1 MLDRTQDNRADTVK
15 GKYCMDEQSL
25 DYLQANRDY
34 QRIAL
39 AIKYIE
45 EHASSQPSL
54 AEIAASIHLSEYHFQ
69 RLFQRWVGISPKR
82 FLQHITRE
90 YAKQLLRESESIL
103 DTSYQTGLSS
113 PGRLHDLLVTWEAV
127 TPGEYKHRGAGMQI
141 TYGIH
146 PSPFGEC
153 LIANSERG
161 VCQLSFVGQDN
172 RAKTIAELE
181 TKWPLAELVESASVT
196 DELNTRLWE
205 HFQGNVATEPLPIT
219 LRGTNFQL
227 KIWEALLR
235 IKPGTIVTYQDIA
248 VQVGLP
254 RASRAVGNAIGSNPI
269 PVIIPCHRVIRKSGE
284 IGNYR
289 YGATRKKALLGW
301 EQAKFGVNLS

>member
-1 MLDRTQDNRADTVK
+1 MNGQPH
-15 GKYCMDEQSL
+15 

-34 QRIAL
+34 QRIAS
-39 AIKYIE
+39 AIQYIE
-45 EHASSQPSL
+45 ENASAQPSL
-54 AEIAASIHLSEYHFQ
+54 TDIAASIHLSEYHFQ

-82 FLQHITRE
+82 FLQHITKE
-90 YAKQLLRESESIL
+90 YAKQLLRESESVL

-127 TPGEYKHRGAGMQI
+127 TPGEYKNRGAGMQI

-153 LIANSERG
+153 LIAISERG
-161 VCQLSFVGQDN
+161 VCQLSFIDPGNLDN
-172 RAKTIAELE
+172 TVSDLE
-181 TKWPLAELVESASVT
+181 TKWPLADLVESASET
-196 DELNTRLWE
+196 DKMNTRLWE
-205 HFQGNVATEPLPIT
+205 HFQGNTTTAPLPIT

-235 IKPGTIVTYQDIA
+235 IQPGAIVTYQDIA

-254 RASRAVGNAIGSNPI
+254 RAARAVGNAVGSNPV

-284 IGNYR
+284 VGNYR
-289 YGATRKKALLGW
+289 YGATRKKALFGW
-301 EQAKFGVNLS
+301 EQAKFGVNIS